1 MEGEGF
7 QAVRR
12 REVAR
17 DGMLHQRKADERL
30 FLVAGRRGE
39 NSFRKHKLQ
48 EATLLV
54 QPKRIYNIKE
64 IIILKNHA
72 NSSPTEQS
80 SEGVSLANLYEQS
93 YDPTI
98 MPSYRK
104 IEGVSYIIQVGAED
118 GMVEIRFPD
127 DSSVYVDRDDRE
139 RLIHEGWL
147 ASTEAAAKD
156 LLQKIIKNKIKKQ
169 RKSIESSLS
178 AIKRKRESITNLNK
192 ELKKLNDT

>member
-1 MEGEGF
+1 
-7 QAVRR
+7 
-12 REVAR
+12 
-17 DGMLHQRKADERL
+17 
-30 FLVAGRRGE
+30 
-39 NSFRKHKLQ
+39 
-48 EATLLV
+48 
-54 QPKRIYNIKE
+54 
-64 IIILKNHA
+64 
-72 NSSPTEQS
+72 
-80 SEGVSLANLYEQS
+80 
-93 YDPTI
+93 

-127 DSSVYVDRDDRE
+127 DSSVYVDRDDLE
-139 RLIHEGWL
+139 SLIIEGWL